1 MRDDYHRNLTIGVLQ
16 HYASLCAQ
24 AGRECRFASVEFPW
38 NAGANGVGDALCK
51 AAQLAGARNLVL
63 GFRGLSTAERLAM
76 GSVSSRC
83 VLTCDM
89 TVTVAKP
96 RSLAAASSSSSTT
109 S

>member
-1 MRDDYHRNLTIGVLQ
+1 MFGLTADVLFKVMDDTRLVFVQ
-16 HYASLCAQ
+16 HYASLCAK

-89 TVTVAKP
+89 TITVAKVKQ
-96 RSLAAASSSSSTT
+96 
-109 S
+109 